1 MDTSPGLPHPKP
13 QQTAPAPAAP
23 GSSSPSPRKRSLQDP
38 NGDNQ
43 ENNEPSTTR
52 KDSVEMEDADQPA
65 TSPTEEPSAEPE
77 RMVRVEI
84 PLSSIPTPNTNAEQ
98 VPPPSTPQH
107 SSTANVP
114 AAKKR
119 KLSPSSKE
127 AKQQEKEARD
137 RQRAEEKVKKEE
149 EKAKKE
155 EEKAKR
161 EEEKKV
167 KEEEKKRKEVER
179 EEEKKKRDAEK
190 EEKKRVKDEERAVKE
205 EEKRKRE
212 EEKSKKERVCF
223 FPFVFQHAKVDMLT
237 KQAQTKLN
245 AFFAKPKASAESSNP
260 GPSGSPK
267 KNASDG
273 AATNEGSS
281 DVVSD
286 YKRVFPDFFLQSH
299 TKVAPPHRF
308 ERDSEAL
315 EVMRQRVDECLKSD
329 PQEPLVFRPSELFRM
344 MPYKRRRGRQA
355 ASVKDILLQI
365 QNMGSNGDGP
375 TAAAA
380 AATTAVANPGHRPQ
394 DQLKK
399 VRMKSLKFGE
409 DVRPPYQGTYTKKV
423 PESSAYK
430 LSRNPY
436 RRELPDTSY
445 DYDSEAEWEEPE
457 EGEELDSEEEEEGS
471 EDGDDDME
479 GFLDDEEDQPAVDGK
494 RRLIVGDLEP
504 QSTGLRWQETE
515 AVDDELQMYQIQTI
529 SDSVT
534 FPIDPFSTV
543 YWQKPKPDATPASN
557 GAPTPGGGNPTH
569 ATAEG
574 SNGGHGNA
582 LTLLGSGTGKTKGK
596 PFPPE
601 QLAEFKGVVDGSD
614 LTKMGLVEIL
624 KKK

>member
-1 MDTSPGLPHPKP
+1 MFLSFLF
-13 QQTAPAPAAP
+13 PASWA
-23 GSSSPSPRKRSLQDP
+23 
-38 NGDNQ
+38 NH
-43 ENNEPSTTR
+43 
-52 KDSVEMEDADQPA
+52 
-65 TSPTEEPSAEPE
+65 
-77 RMVRVEI
+77 RV
-84 PLSSIPTPNTNAEQ
+84 
-98 VPPPSTPQH
+98 V
-107 SSTANVP
+107 
-114 AAKKR
+114 
-119 KLSPSSKE
+119 
-127 AKQQEKEARD
+127 
-137 RQRAEEKVKKEE
+137 
-149 EKAKKE
+149 
-155 EEKAKR
+155 
-161 EEEKKV
+161 
-167 KEEEKKRKEVER
+167 
-179 EEEKKKRDAEK
+179 
-190 EEKKRVKDEERAVKE
+190 
-205 EEKRKRE
+205 
-212 EEKSKKERVCF
+212 
-223 FPFVFQHAKVDMLT
+223 LT

-245 AFFAKPKASAESSNP
+245 VFFAKPKASVESSNP

-273 AATNEGSS
+273 AAANEGTS

-315 EVMRQRVDECLKSD
+315 EVMRQRMDESLKSD

-375 TAAAA
+375 STAAAT
-380 AATTAVANPGHRPQ
+380 TTAVANPGHRPQ

-399 VRMKSLKFGE
+399 IRMKSLKFGE

-423 PESSAYK
+423 PESCAYK

-515 AVDDELQMYQIQTI
+515 AVDNELQMYQIQTI

-543 YWQKPKPDATPASN
+543 YWQKPKPDATPGSN
-557 GAPTPGGGNPTH
+557 GAPTPGGSNSNN

-582 LTLLGSGTGKTKGK
+582 LTLLGSGTGKTKGR

-601 QLAEFKGVVDGSD
+601 QLAEFKGMVDGSD